1 MSFSKLT
8 NFTSQVS
15 NFFTDILY
23 FLVFQG
29 NLLDNFTK
37 KYVEGKLG
45 SQLSLYCVVIL
56 QIAVMEDT
64 EGTKGVEWNW
74 RVLMR

>member
-8 NFTSQVS
+8 NFTSQVY
-15 NFFTDILY
+15 NFFTYILY

-37 KYVEGKLG
+37 IYVEGKLG

-64 EGTKGVEWNW
+64 GGTKGVE
-74 RVLMR
+74 